1 MSSTLPT
8 PPILNS
14 LTELFY
20 ADLAELGKFEEVSS
34 DVMARD
40 YRMLL
45 AHRDHMTVTV
55 ERYHNCPV
63 NLEVVEAVSD
73 GHHYARKILLRRQ
86 SDNAVVQFGI
96 VRIDFRYV
104 ADDVRTQIESKS
116 TPLGRILINHNV
128 LRDVH
133 LGALWRVTP
142 GPDLQRHF
150 GLSDPVVTY
159 GRTALIECDGQ
170 PAIELLEIVA
180 PLAEILEGLGLQSNA
195 D

>member
-1 MSSTLPT
+1 
-8 PPILNS
+8 
-14 LTELFY
+14 LFY
-20 ADLAELGKFEEVSS
+20 ADLAELGKFTEVSS
-34 DVMARD
+34 ELMARD

-55 ERYHNCPV
+55 ERYHNCAV
-63 NLEVVEAVSD
+63 NLEVVEAVSN
-73 GHHYARKILLRRQ
+73 GRHYARKILLRRET
-86 SDNAVVQFGI
+86 DNAVVQFGI
-96 VRIDFRYV
+96 VRIDFRCV
-104 ADDVRTQIESKS
+104 ADNVRKQIESKS
-116 TPLGRILINHNV
+116 IPLGRILINHNV

-159 GRTALIECDGQ
+159 GRTALIECAGQ
-170 PAIELLEIVA
+170 PAVELLEIVA
-180 PLAEILEGLGLQSNA
+180 PLAEILEGLGLQTNA